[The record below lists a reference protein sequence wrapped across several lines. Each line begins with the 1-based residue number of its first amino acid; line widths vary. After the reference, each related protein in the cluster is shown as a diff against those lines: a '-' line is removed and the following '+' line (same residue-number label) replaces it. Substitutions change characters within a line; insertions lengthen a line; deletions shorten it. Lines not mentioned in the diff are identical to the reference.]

1 MNVRIPFKI
10 TCSPIRQLALINFEK
25 KPDEIY
31 HGLELQYIE
40 GQPYGE
46 GYRVLAYRNDE
57 YVDVYDDENLYFLE
71 DETFNVAGNGLHRH
85 VQTVISGVEFSCC
98 GGQLLLAFSFTDIEG
113 RTVEVSI
120 RENTGKES
128 TPMNLLAPIG
138 VGSANPNFLPV
149 FFMYDFQ
156 FVRRAKTEVV
166 LKIGGKD
173 IPLDKFPMPMDGQLR
188 YYTRYSLDCQ
198 IIEFIDTGYDQMF
211 EVETDENLCYEA
223 GAATY
228 RFNAEGGLEEI
239 LLKTGGEDVR
249 IDFTPGFALRE
260 GSGTFGIYPG
270 ERMGE
275 IAGIYELQSGES
287 EGSLQL
293 FLTPSDGWK
302 SVPTSTLS
310 QMIMGPKSQFCCWS
324 KRYDLRAEILPDTGA
339 IRGIWTNNNHGE

>member
-120 RENTGKES
+120 RENTG
-128 TPMNLLAPIG
+128 
-138 VGSANPNFLPV
+138 
-149 FFMYDFQ
+149 
-156 FVRRAKTEVV
+156 
-166 LKIGGKD
+166 
-173 IPLDKFPMPMDGQLR
+173 
-188 YYTRYSLDCQ
+188 
-198 IIEFIDTGYDQMF
+198 
-211 EVETDENLCYEA
+211 
-223 GAATY
+223 
-228 RFNAEGGLEEI
+228 
-239 LLKTGGEDVR
+239 
-249 IDFTPGFALRE
+249 
-260 GSGTFGIYPG
+260 
-270 ERMGE
+270 
-275 IAGIYELQSGES
+275 
-287 EGSLQL
+287 
-293 FLTPSDGWK
+293 
-302 SVPTSTLS
+302 
-310 QMIMGPKSQFCCWS
+310 
-324 KRYDLRAEILPDTGA
+324 
-339 IRGIWTNNNHGE
+339 